1 MNHIAARISDIT
13 MHENINVVSF
23 ETDTV
28 VMRMISLALSSEL
41 TKGSEVLIGAKATN
55 IALMRDTS
63 DMVSISNQ
71 IPVTIVAINTGVVL
85 CSVLF
90 SFNNV
95 TWESVITR
103 NSAERMQLKVGESVV
118 ALIKSSELS
127 ILEAR

>member
-127 ILEAR
+127 ILEVR

>member
-28 VMRMISLALSSEL
+28 VMCMISLALSSEL